1 MSAIEF
7 PAFLQSIL
15 ADVSL
20 PAVLFLLVAALVAGL
35 ARGFSGF
42 GGALI
47 FVPLASAAT
56 EPRLAAALLL
66 IVDGILTLGLL
77 PDAWR
82 RSNRREVAT
91 MMTGAL
97 IGIPIGTAIL
107 ALTPPVTLRWIISGI
122 VLGLLVF
129 LASGWRYHG
138 RPKLPLTIAT
148 GGVAGVFSGV
158 AQLGGPPVVAYW
170 LGGAIPAAT
179 VRANL
184 VLYFVLSSAISAVA
198 YMMGGLLTMEAIV
211 LSSVICPA
219 YGVGLFAGAR
229 LFGFA
234 NETTFRHICFMLIG
248 LAAVIGMPLFD
259 K

>member
-1 MSAIEF
+1 MTPGEHLN
-7 PAFLQSIL
+7 FLQTSL
-15 ADVSL
+15 AGHDPSAL
-20 PAVLFLLVAALVAGL
+20 LFLLAAALIAGL

-66 IVDGILTLGLL
+66 IIDGVLTLGLL
-77 PDAWR
+77 PDAWHR
-82 RSNRREVAT
+82 ANRREVAT
-91 MMTGAL
+91 MVSGAL
-97 IGIPIGTAIL
+97 IGVPIGTAIL
-107 ALTPPVTLRWIISGI
+107 ALTPPVTLRWIISLV
-122 VLGLLVF
+122 VLALLAF

-138 RPKLPLTIAT
+138 RPQLPLTVGT
-148 GGVAGVFSGV
+148 GGLAGVFSGA

-184 VLYFVLSSAISAVA
+184 VLYFALSSVISAAA
-198 YMMGGLLTMEAIV
+198 YLVGGLLTMEAMV
-211 LSSVICPA
+211 LSAVICPA
-219 YGVGLFAGAR
+219 YGVGLLAGSR

-234 NETTFRHICFMLIG
+234 NEATFRYICFMLIA